1 MFKGITHIHMN
12 TETMRMYI
20 TKFRKAVIT
29 GEGRNRQGSWG
40 AGVTQDSSLVT
51 SVLIS
56 YVNIRDMAIHY
67 IILYNFCMSETFRNK
82 NNRSEIK
89 II

>member
-1 MFKGITHIHMN
+1 MFKGITHTHMN

-29 GEGRNRQGSWG
+29 GEGRNRQGSWWG
-40 AGVTQDSSLVT
+40 EVTEDSSLAT

-56 YVNIRDMAIHY
+56 YVDIRDIAHSLHHFI
-67 IILYNFCMSETFRNK
+67 
-82 NNRSEIK
+82 
-89 II
+89 

>member
-1 MFKGITHIHMN
+1 MFKGITHTHMN

-29 GEGRNRQGSWG
+29 GEGRNKQGSWR
-40 AGVTQDSSLVT
+40 VTQDFSLVT
-51 SVLIS
+51 SVLVS
-56 YVNIRDMAIHY
+56 YVDIRDMAIHY
-67 IILYNFCMSETFRNK
+67 TILYNFCMSETFHNK